1 MSKALSVLVLGS
13 GFAGEGHVDAFRRAG
28 ADVVGM
34 VSRNKAVVEAV
45 ASKIGVP
52 YAGTDWAQALADCK
66 PDIVSIATPGGAHFE
81 PVMAALEAGCHVYC
95 DKPMAESSE
104 NARLMYEKAVEKN
117 CKTAYAACYRYM
129 QEVLHAKRLIEN
141 GAIGEPQEV
150 ECISHFDL
158 DPLIPFGWSHQ
169 ESQGGGRLNN
179 NFTHLLSIVTHV
191 VGEKVLAISAD
202 VRNDMVKAPVVEGV
216 HNFTERRNYIPKDL
230 NSPDLEWRETDV
242 EWSYT
247 VMAKLE
253 SSYQAAR
260 PVSVLFKHGGLQPRF
275 HEDHLAF
282 YGSEGAIYIK
292 GHYAKGPLY
301 LKKRGGA
308 WEEIPTPE
316 DINALVPDIED
327 DTLRNWAHLAAEFVK
342 DISGEQ
348 VEPYQTFKDGYHYQ
362 KMIDVIRQS
371 DNWTAIEAD

>member
-1 MSKALSVLVLGS
+1 VSEKLKVLVLGS

-28 ADVVGM
+28 TEVVGM
-34 VSRNKAVVEAV
+34 VSRTKDVVEEV
-45 ASKIGVP
+45 AGKLCVL
-52 YAGTDWAQALADCK
+52 YAETDWDQALIDCK

-81 PVMAALEAGCHVYC
+81 PIMSALEAGCHVYC

-104 NARLMYEKAVEKN
+104 RARLMYEKSEEKSV
-117 CKTAYAACYRYM
+117 KTAYAACYRYM
-129 QEVLHAKRLIEN
+129 QETLHAKRLVEG

-150 ECISHFDL
+150 ECISHFNL
-158 DPLIPFGWSHQ
+158 DPYIPYGWSH
-169 ESQGGGRLNN
+169 EASQGGGRLNN

-202 VRNDMVKAPVVEGV
+202 VRNDMVKAPLVDGV
-216 HNFTERRNYIPKDL
+216 HNFTTRRNFIPKDL
-230 NSPDLEWRETDV
+230 ESPDLKWKETDV

-253 SSYQAAR
+253 SSYKAAR
-260 PVSVLFKHGGLQPRF
+260 PVSVLFKHCGLQPKF
-275 HEDHLAF
+275 GDDHLAF

-292 GHYAKGPLY
+292 GHYGKGPLY
-301 LKKRGGA
+301 LKKRGGD
-308 WEEIPTPE
+308 WEEIPTPD
-316 DINALVPDIED
+316 DINASVPDIED

-342 DISGEQ
+342 DIRGEK

-362 KMIDVIRQS
+362 KIIDVIRES
-371 DNWTAIEAD
+371 DSWTAIEGL